1 MPKQKILDFEA
12 ALRRLEEIVASLE
25 GENESLEK
33 SLTLFEEGVKLTET
47 LRTVVLT
54 ASVDQNRCL
63 FGHFNP
69 TRSTNSIMHC
79 C

>member
-1 MPKQKILDFEA
+1 MAKQKILDFEA

-47 LRTVVLT
+47 LRSHLDTAEQRIQVLMKD
-54 ASVDQNRCL
+54 ADGKMSAKDL
-63 FGHFNP
+63 EG
-69 TRSTNSIMHC
+69 
-79 C
+79 

>member
-47 LRTVVLT
+47 LRSHLDT
-54 ASVDQNRCL
+54 AEQRIQLLMKDADGKMSAKD
-63 FGHFNP
+63 FEG
-69 TRSTNSIMHC
+69 
-79 C
+79 

>member
-1 MPKQKILDFEA
+1 MPKQKILAFEA

-47 LRTVVLT
+47 LRSHLETAEQRIQVLMKD
-54 ASVDQNRCL
+54 ADGKMSAKD
-63 FGHFNP
+63 FEG
-69 TRSTNSIMHC
+69 
-79 C
+79 

>member
-12 ALRRLEEIVASLE
+12 ALGRLEEIVASLE

-47 LRTVVLT
+47 LRSHLDTAEQRIQVLMKD
-54 ASVDQNRCL
+54 ADGKMSAKD
-63 FGHFNP
+63 FEG
-69 TRSTNSIMHC
+69 
-79 C
+79 

>member
-12 ALRRLEEIVASLE
+12 ALRRLEEIVVSLE

-47 LRTVVLT
+47 LRSHLDTAEQRIQVLMKD
-54 ASVDQNRCL
+54 ADGKMSAKD
-63 FGHFNP
+63 FEG
-69 TRSTNSIMHC
+69 
-79 C
+79 

>member
-47 LRTVVLT
+47 LRSHLETAEQRIQVLMKD
-54 ASVDQNRCL
+54 ADGKMSAKD
-63 FGHFNP
+63 FEG
-69 TRSTNSIMHC
+69 
-79 C
+79 

>member
-1 MPKQKILDFEA
+1 MPKQKILDFEV

-47 LRTVVLT
+47 LRNHLDTAEQRIQVLMKD
-54 ASVDQNRCL
+54 ADGKMSAKD
-63 FGHFNP
+63 FEG
-69 TRSTNSIMHC
+69 
-79 C
+79 

>member
-1 MPKQKILDFEA
+1 MPKQKILDFEV

-47 LRTVVLT
+47 LRSHLDTAEQRIQVLMKD
-54 ASVDQNRCL
+54 ADGKMSAKD
-63 FGHFNP
+63 FEG
-69 TRSTNSIMHC
+69 
-79 C
+79 

>member
-1 MPKQKILDFEA
+1 MAKQKILDFEA

-47 LRTVVLT
+47 LRSLLDTAEQRIQVLMKD
-54 ASVDQNRCL
+54 ADGKMSAKD
-63 FGHFNP
+63 FEG
-69 TRSTNSIMHC
+69 
-79 C
+79 

>member
-1 MPKQKILDFEA
+1 MAKQKFLNFEA

-47 LRTVVLT
+47 LRSHLDTAEQRIQVLMKD
-54 ASVDQNRCL
+54 ADGKMSAKD
-63 FGHFNP
+63 FEG
-69 TRSTNSIMHC
+69 
-79 C
+79 